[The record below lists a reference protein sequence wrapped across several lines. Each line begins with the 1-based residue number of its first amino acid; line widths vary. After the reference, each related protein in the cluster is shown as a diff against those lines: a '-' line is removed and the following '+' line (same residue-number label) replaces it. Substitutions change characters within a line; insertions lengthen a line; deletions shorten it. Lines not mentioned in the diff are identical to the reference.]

1 MRVIIKKD
9 YDDCSLWAANYVAYK
24 IKAFRPT
31 KDKPFVLGLPTGSTP
46 LGMYRLLIEMVKEGK
61 LSFANVV
68 TFNMDE
74 YIGLPPAHPQSY
86 HYFMEENFFKHID
99 IRPENVNLLNGMTRD
114 FGRECAEYEE
124 KIRKYGKIHL
134 FVGGV
139 GEDGHIAFN
148 EPASS
153 LASLTRVKTLTR
165 DTIKANSRFF
175 DNDES
180 RVPTMALTV
189 GVGTIMDAEEVMI
202 MATGA
207 KKARALHHAIECGVN
222 HMWPVSILQM
232 HRYGII
238 VCDEPAVSELKSD
251 SVQYFKDIEERKM
264 P

>member
-1 MRVIIKKD
+1 M
-9 YDDCSLWAANYVAYK
+9 
-24 IKAFRPT
+24 
-31 KDKPFVLGLPTGSTP
+31 
-46 LGMYRLLIEMVKEGK
+46 
-61 LSFANVV
+61 
-68 TFNMDE
+68 
-74 YIGLPPAHPQSY
+74 
-86 HYFMEENFFKHID
+86 
-99 IRPENVNLLNGMTRD
+99 
-114 FGRECAEYEE
+114 
-124 KIRKYGKIHL
+124 
-134 FVGGV
+134 
-139 GEDGHIAFN
+139 
-148 EPASS
+148 
-153 LASLTRVKTLTR
+153 
-165 DTIKANSRFF
+165 IKANSRFF